1 MDNHSPMNDDSANAQ
16 CLRILNAL
24 RQGSKTTFD
33 LIRECNAV
41 RPGARITELRQRG
54 YKINTVRMTT
64 VDDYG
69 RKHRGVAVYTLL
81 GEGSPCM

>member
-1 MDNHSPMNDDSANAQ
+1 MENNIPKLSDASAGSQ
-16 CLRILNAL
+16 RLRILAAL
-24 RQGSKTTFD
+24 RLGPKTTFD

-54 YKINTVRMTT
+54 YRIDTVPTEV

-69 RKHRGVAVYTLL
+69 RRHGRVALYVLQREVQL
-81 GEGSPCM
+81 